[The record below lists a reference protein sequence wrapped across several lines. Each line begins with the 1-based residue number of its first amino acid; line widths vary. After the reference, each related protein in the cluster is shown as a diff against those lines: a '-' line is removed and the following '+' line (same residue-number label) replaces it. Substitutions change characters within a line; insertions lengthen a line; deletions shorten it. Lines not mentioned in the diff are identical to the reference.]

1 MLKHILMSDIRTK
14 LLLGTSIATVAMMFA
29 LVSGMGISTNDTSVS
44 ETSYQLMGHV
54 AVMSVN
60 PDGTV
65 LYTQGD
71 NAVQDGGKDVA
82 GATLFDFGGAGLTF
96 SCIQLGD
103 SGAVAVGT
111 SDTVLTQK
119 LATQTILCDANSP
132 VTTNAAN
139 PAGAKSDIEVQFTI
153 VAADAPTTITEVA
166 LCTGTTATTVCANM
180 LSHFELAVPIPVVTD
195 TQVTVTYTMTTG

>member
-1 MLKHILMSDIRTK
+1 M
-14 LLLGTSIATVAMMFA
+14 VFA
-29 LVSGMGISTNDTSVS
+29 LVSGMGLSTNDTSVS

-65 LYTQGD
+65 FYTQGD
-71 NAVQDGGKDVA
+71 NAVQDGGKDAAAVRLFDANVA
-82 GATLFDFGGAGLTF
+82 GVTF

-103 SGAVAVGT
+103 GGPPVIGT
-111 SDTVLTQK
+111 GDTALTSK
-119 LATQTILCDANSP
+119 LTATNIVCDADSP
-132 VTTNAAN
+132 VTTNAN
-139 PAGAKSDIEVQFTI
+139 AGTPTGAESEIAVQFTI
-153 VAADAPTTITEVA
+153 DAADAPTTITEVA

-180 LSHFELAVPIPVVTD
+180 LSHFALAIGIPVVTG